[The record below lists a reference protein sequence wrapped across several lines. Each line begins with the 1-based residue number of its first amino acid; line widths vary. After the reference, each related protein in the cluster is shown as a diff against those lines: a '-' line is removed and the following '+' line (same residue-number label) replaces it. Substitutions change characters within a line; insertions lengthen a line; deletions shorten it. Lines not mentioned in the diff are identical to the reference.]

1 MAMRITPII
10 LSGGNGSRLWPQSRA
25 LYPKQFLALVNEKT
39 MLQNTLERVSDS
51 SLYSAPVVVANEEH
65 RFIVAEQSRD
75 AGVELNNIILEP
87 VARNT
92 APAVAVAALDALETM
107 GAEEDALLL
116 VLAADHV
123 IENLRAFENAVLLA
137 KQSALESKL
146 VTFGIIPDQPET
158 GYGYIKAKGKSGVQL
173 VEKFV
178 EKPDKITAEGY
189 VASGDYYW
197 NSGMFLFSARQYL
210 NELQAL
216 QPVMHKSCVNAY
228 QSAVK
233 DRDFI
238 RLDKG
243 SFDECPDNS
252 IDYAVMEKTSSA
264 VVVPMDAGWCDVGS
278 WSALWMLGKKDE
290 NNNTIQGDVIL
301 NDVKNCYI
309 HSEKSLIA
317 VVGVQDLVITESD
330 DALLIAHKD
339 CVQDVKKVVE
349 RLKESNRPETQMHRK
364 VYRPWGFYDSV
375 DTGQRFQVKRIT
387 VNAGEKLS
395 VQKHHHRAEHWVVVS
410 GTAKVTLGNKELL
423 VTENQST
430 YIPVGEVHAL
440 ENPGKIP
447 LQLIE
452 VQTGSYLGEDD
463 IVRFDDLYGRTQ

>member
-1 MAMRITPII
+1 MKITPII

-25 LYPKQFLALVNEKT
+25 FYPKQFLSLFGDKT
-39 MLQNTLERVSDS
+39 MLQNTLERVCESEI
-51 SLYSAPVVVANEEH
+51 YSPPVVVANEEH

-75 AGVELNNIILEP
+75 AGICLDSIILEP
-87 VARNT
+87 LARNT
-92 APAVAVAALDALETM
+92 APAVAVAALNALDSLDV
-107 GAEEDALLL
+107 EEDALLL

-123 IENLRAFENAVLLA
+123 IINANAFKQAVLLA
-137 KQSALESKL
+137 KESALEGKL
-146 VTFGIIPDQPET
+146 VTFGVVPEHAET
-158 GYGYIKAKGKSGVQL
+158 GYGYIKSKGNSGVQP

-178 EKPDKITAEGY
+178 EKPDKITAENY

-210 NELQAL
+210 SELNIL
-216 QPVMHKSCVNAY
+216 EPSIHESCVSAY
-228 QSAVK
+228 QAGVK

-238 RLDKG
+238 RL
-243 SFDECPDNS
+243 SEEALEQCPDNS
-252 IDYAVMEKTSSA
+252 IDYAVMEKTNSA

-278 WSALWMLGKKDE
+278 WSALWLLGQKDD
-290 NNNTIQGDVIL
+290 NNNTVQGDVIL
-301 NDVKNCYI
+301 DNVENCYV

-317 VVGVQDLVITESD
+317 AIGVENLVITESD

-339 CVQDVKKVVE
+339 CVQDVKKVVKT
-349 RLKESNRPETQMHRK
+349 LKENNRAEALVHRK

-375 DTGQRFQVKRIT
+375 DSGERFQVKRIT

-410 GTAKVTLGNKELL
+410 GTAKVTLGDKELL
-423 VTENQST
+423 ITENQST

-463 IVRFDDLYGRTQ
+463 IVRLNDLYGRAE